1 MIELKDG
8 GRINLQKTEPGLT
21 RVRVGL
27 GWKPNAFD
35 GQAFD
40 LDASAFLCKDVAG
53 DPKLASGQ
61 HFVFYNNLKSPDG
74 AVVHL
79 GDCRTGDKDGDDE
92 TITVDLSKIAAGITE
107 ISFVVTIHEAE
118 ARKQNFGKVNGSYIK
133 LYNDETGAE
142 LAVFNLGEDFSD
154 QTSMQFGS
162 LYMLDGQW
170 RFKAVAAGYK
180 NGLEQFFKVYGSG
193 L

>member
-35 GQAFD
+35 GQSFD
-40 LDASAFLCKDVAG
+40 LDASAFLCKHEAG
-53 DPKLASGQ
+53 DPKLISGK
-61 HFVFYNNLKSPDG
+61 HFVFYNQKTSPDG
-74 AVVHL
+74 AVVHA
-79 GDCRTGDKDGDDE
+79 GDCRNGAKDGDDE
-92 TITVDLSKIAAGITE
+92 TITVDLTKIEAGVAE
-107 ISFVVTIHEAE
+107 ISFVVTIHEAA
-118 ARKQNFGKVNGSYIK
+118 ARKQNFGKVQGSYIK

-142 LAVFNLGEDFSD
+142 LAKFDLGEDFSD

-162 LYMLDGQW
+162 LYLMDGQW

-180 NGLEQFFKVYGSG
+180 NGLEQFFSVYGSS